1 MLVDFGSGSP
11 DASCDYGGCHHCQR
25 FSKTEMGK
33 TLAGSS
39 AAVTMGPASPTASAP
54 APAPSV
60 VPITP
65 QAAQKA
71 MNDASHMHG
80 MAQTEY
86 AEVKESKRVLDDQIS
101 HFTPD
106 EFALQIGGT
115 LERVA
120 AQFEQDHR
128 LAGEKVG
135 STQRVQS
142 MVEKDMHDVIS
153 HASQNDKEA
162 GR

>member
-1 MLVDFGSGSP
+1 
-11 DASCDYGGCHHCQR
+11 
-25 FSKTEMGK
+25 MGK

-39 AAVTMGPASPTASAP
+39 AAVTMGPVSPTASAP

-65 QAAQKA
+65 QAAQKD
-71 MNDASHMHG
+71 MNDASRMHG
-80 MAQTEY
+80 IAQTEY
-86 AEVKESKRVLDDQIS
+86 AEVKESQRVLDDQIS

-128 LAGEKVG
+128 LAGEKAG

-153 HASQNDKEA
+153 HAPQNDKEA

>member
-1 MLVDFGSGSP
+1 
-11 DASCDYGGCHHCQR
+11 
-25 FSKTEMGK
+25 
-33 TLAGSS
+33 
-39 AAVTMGPASPTASAP
+39 MGPVSPTASAP

-65 QAAQKA
+65 QAAQKD
-71 MNDASHMHG
+71 MNDASRMHG
-80 MAQTEY
+80 IAQTEY
-86 AEVKESKRVLDDQIS
+86 AEVKESQRVLDDQIS

-128 LAGEKVG
+128 LAGEKAG

-153 HASQNDKEA
+153 HAPQNDKEA